1 MKHAVLSKF
10 PQETLVKKSYQLAF
24 TAQTEAQEST
34 SPLNLF

>member
-1 MKHAVLSKF
+1 MKQAVLSKF
-10 PQETLVKKSYQLAF
+10 KQENLVKKSHQLAF